1 MVDDVRRGKWTQAIE
16 VAITDEQVKR
26 KLLRLLQAR
35 GDPRKKDQAILKSD
49 IEAYFAAIEHQ
60 DELFDIALTIIK
72 SEFASKGFT
81 ANTPQEIITRAT
93 SVNGQRVMAKNYLDD
108 VQRLI
113 AFKKEEVGSD
123 PTKLQRIESESLA
136 TLLLFPARLNNV
148 FIQSLANL
156 FILLKKD
163 RSILEQIQD
172 PSILDIAVAQYSA
185 NIHGNAYLQTANPL
199 RDGFYMNQGIN
210 DFKKIL
216 DDGFLKK
223 FLAKIIAT
231 TPAVPLQRNSDWEN
245 ITALVFKWYVDKTS
259 WEEDHVPGLLN
270 LFKEKSTVDDS
281 ITAAQLETI
290 PETKDYFPNRM
301 YYTVPIGSVT
311 LLELMQRMENMTLE
325 YILHLA
331 YTIRKLEKEQ
341 A

>member
-1 MVDDVRRGKWTQAIE
+1 
-16 VAITDEQVKR
+16 
-26 KLLRLLQAR
+26 
-35 GDPRKKDQAILKSD
+35 
-49 IEAYFAAIEHQ
+49 
-60 DELFDIALTIIK
+60 
-72 SEFASKGFT
+72 
-81 ANTPQEIITRAT
+81 
-93 SVNGQRVMAKNYLDD
+93 
-108 VQRLI
+108 
-113 AFKKEEVGSD
+113 
-123 PTKLQRIESESLA
+123 
-136 TLLLFPARLNNV
+136 
-148 FIQSLANL
+148 
-156 FILLKKD
+156 
-163 RSILEQIQD
+163 
-172 PSILDIAVAQYSA
+172 
-185 NIHGNAYLQTANPL
+185 
-199 RDGFYMNQGIN
+199 MNQGIN